1 MSEEFK
7 DCTLLT
13 VAHGPETIKIADV
26 VAVLDGGA
34 SVEFGVPEELMKED
48 SKSRAC

>member
-13 VAHGPETIKIADV
+13 VAHGLETIKIADV
-26 VAVLDGGA
+26 VAVLDSGA
-34 SVEFGVPEELMKED
+34 SMGFGVPEELMKED
-48 SKSRAC
+48 SILRVC